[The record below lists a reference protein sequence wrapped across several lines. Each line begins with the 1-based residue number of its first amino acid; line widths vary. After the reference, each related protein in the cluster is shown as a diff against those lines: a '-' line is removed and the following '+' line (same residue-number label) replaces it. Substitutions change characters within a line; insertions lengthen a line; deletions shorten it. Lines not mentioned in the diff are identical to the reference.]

1 MFDSRFDNMLP
12 TQPIGSIPRTLK
24 LIQAM
29 AAHET
34 GQLPEAELEARYRET
49 VRDTAQKFEATGSP
63 VICKGKQRK
72 VHKLATDCVHGGGS
86 SRNGQPLRRQRL
98 FNERT

>member
-1 MFDSRFDNMLP
+1 MFDSTLDNTLP
-12 TQPIGSIPRTLK
+12 TQPIDSIPRTLK

-34 GQLPEAELEARYRET
+34 GQLPESELEAWYSET
-49 VRDTAQKFEATGSP
+49 VRDTTQKFEATGSP

-72 VHKLATDCVHGGGS
+72 VHNFATDCVHNGGS
-86 SRNGQPLRRQRL
+86 SRNGQPQRRQRL
-98 FNERT
+98 FDERP